1 MQFTNHPLTHAMT
14 KTFRTLKTEECAEVA
29 EEILDHVERKWE
41 SAKKLSRH
49 GFYAEALAT
58 KVNAL
63 EELAKVF
70 VLAIDSHGL
79 HLRRLKNLKVLER
92 NHSQRHAVILMAAMF
107 DVLGESIR
115 AAGPWMEA
123 NQQRMSLLFLTPGRI
138 EAEVIPLIEDHYKKV
153 MRPSLKNAVQW
164 ASMLSAIRTD
174 SLYTDFRGE
183 LVTPVAI
190 GRKVYSERSKRL
202 DRVYTSFR
210 QFCISVLNSSYEDPD
225 FKPLIMLF
233 DVPQCAEKLDE
244 SLGKLIRG
252 EDIFKKALEAL
263 GSDSD

>member
-1 MQFTNHPLTHAMT
+1 M
-14 KTFRTLKTEECAEVA
+14 KTFRNLENEECADVA
-29 EEILDHVERKWE
+29 EDILDHVERKWE

-70 VLAIDSHGL
+70 VLAIDSHGF

-107 DVLGESIR
+107 DVIGESLR
-115 AAGPWMEA
+115 AAGPWIEA
-123 NQQRMSLLFLTPGRI
+123 NQARMSLLLLSPGRI

-153 MRPSLKNAVQW
+153 MRPALRNAVEW
-164 ASMLSAIRTD
+164 AAMLSAIRTD

-183 LVTPVAI
+183 LVTPVDV

-210 QFCISVLNSSYEDPD
+210 QFCISVLNSSNDDPG

-233 DVPQCAEKLDE
+233 DVPKYANKLDE
-244 SLGKLIRG
+244 SLATLIRG

-263 GSDSD
+263 GSDPE